1 MGFNGRENSPPIC
14 RITRY
19 AQEINIQGSPNMN
32 PAKLVRNLFP
42 NMHTLYEM
50 LRNTQTQ

>member
-32 PAKLVRNLFP
+32 LAKLVRNLFP
-42 NMHTLYEM
+42 NMHTL
-50 LRNTQTQ
+50 

>member
-14 RITRY
+14 RIIRY

-32 PAKLVRNLFP
+32 LAKLGTSF
-42 NMHTLYEM
+42 
-50 LRNTQTQ
+50 QTCIHCKKC